1 MINILINYP
10 QLTPMNQEVVLYLK
24 PGDISCHLHQT
35 HGQYDIRTR
44 SFEQDDNHLSRGKI
58 HTTEFMP
65 NDEL

>member
-10 QLTPMNQEVVLYLK
+10 QLTTVVLYLK
-24 PGDISCHLHQT
+24 PGDITCHLHQT

-44 SFEQDDNHLSRGKI
+44 SVEQDDNCLSRGKM

-65 NDEL
+65 NDGL